1 MEFVMRPCPL
11 NNFHDLWHESWG
23 LATLPHH
30 APLRVAPPPASAPP
44 IVALRRVIGAKT
56 TRQTSPPSARRTA
69 PAFPSR

>member
-44 IVALRRVIGAKT
+44 IVA
-56 TRQTSPPSARRTA
+56 
-69 PAFPSR
+69 